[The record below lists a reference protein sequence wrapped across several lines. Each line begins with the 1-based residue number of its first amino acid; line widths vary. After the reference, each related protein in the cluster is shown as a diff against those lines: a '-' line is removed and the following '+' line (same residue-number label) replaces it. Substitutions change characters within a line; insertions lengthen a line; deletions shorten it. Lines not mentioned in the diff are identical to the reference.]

1 MKSVGTKKSSLKLV
15 HGHHDVKVVTNH
27 RLAEGMHSTVFP
39 QHAEGWGGWHSGSRN
54 GHGGSHTSPS
64 RKSK

>member
-1 MKSVGTKKSSLKLV
+1 MVSPTKKSENLVKLA
-15 HGHHDVKVVTNH
+15 HKTNVVGPH
-27 RLAEGMHSTVFP
+27 RLADGRHSAVFP
-39 QHAEGWGGWHSGSRN
+39 QHASPNPGSFHSGPRN

>member
-1 MKSVGTKKSSLKLV
+1 MVSPTKKSEKASA
-15 HGHHDVKVVTNH
+15 GHHTVHVVKKH
-27 RLAEGMHSTVFP
+27 RLADGHHSAVFP
-39 QHAEGWGGWHSGSRN
+39 QHAPGTGSFHSGPRQ